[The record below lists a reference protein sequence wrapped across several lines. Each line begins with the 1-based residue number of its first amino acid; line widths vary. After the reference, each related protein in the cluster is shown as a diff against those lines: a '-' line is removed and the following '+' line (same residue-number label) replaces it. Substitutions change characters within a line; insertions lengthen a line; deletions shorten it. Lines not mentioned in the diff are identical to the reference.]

1 MRLVVMFDIPVKTA
15 SERREA
21 TRFRNALVNDGF
33 VMMQYSVYVRI
44 CRGVNNLNTH
54 KNRVRGLVPDNGSV
68 RMLTLTEKQFE
79 SMEIILGKFT
89 EADEPFQAEQLTI
102 F

>member
-1 MRLVVMFDIPVKTA
+1 MFDIPVKTA
-15 SERREA
+15 AELREA

-54 KNRVRGLVPDNGSV
+54 KSRVRSFVPDNGSI

-79 SMEIILGKFT
+79 SMEIVLGKFT
-89 EADEPFQAEQLTI
+89 DADEPFQAEQLTI